1 MTIVDFLKRLYD
13 LPKDAKVVLNSGN
26 FSEIEMKLF
35 LVSNAPTAEKV
46 FKTCIENINLFAN
59 NTRGR
64 VCVDDFIVKDFIF
77 HDDHFKRR
85 RFYEITIEQDENR
98 RTKN

>member
-1 MTIVDFLKRLYD
+1 MTVIDFLKRLYD

-46 FKTCIENINLFAN
+46 FKTCLDNIDLLSSGLNR
-59 NTRGR
+59 TISIDGH
-64 VCVDDFIVKDFIF
+64 IVKDIVF
-77 HDDHFKRR
+77 HNDHFKCN
-85 RFYEITIEQDENR
+85 RFYEITFE
-98 RTKN
+98 